1 MSGAVRLAGEAAL
14 RTGSGLV
21 SIATHPAHAAFLNL
35 QRPELMV
42 HAVDSPATLRP
53 LLPRI
58 DAIGIGPGMAQTAWS
73 RDLLTLVQNAAP
85 PKVLDADA
93 LNLLAQTRSQR
104 DDWILTPHPGEA
116 ARLLAC
122 TSVEVEHDRISAA
135 RRLQHEYGGVIVL
148 KGAGTLVASANGIAF
163 CPAGNPGMASGGMGD
178 ALTGI
183 ITSLLAQGLS
193 LNAAADTGVW
203 LHAHAADLAASSG
216 GERGLLASD
225 VIAHLREALNN
236 E

>member
-1 MSGAVRLAGEAAL
+1 MRYTPKSPPTMHLLGLHTLREHLPPRRRSAHKGHCGHSLLVGGAPGMSGAIRLAGEAAL

-21 SIATHPAHAAFLNL
+21 SIATHPEHAAFLNL
-35 QRPELMV
+35 HRPELMV
-42 HAVDSPATLRP
+42 HAVDSPAQLRP
-53 LLPRI
+53 LLARM

-122 TSVEVEHDRISAA
+122 DTPQVEQDRVSAA
-135 RRLQHEYGGVIVL
+135 RRLQHEYGWRYRTQRRRNTGRIQPT
-148 KGAGTLVASANGIAF
+148 ASHSAPQATPAWPPVAWV
-163 CPAGNPGMASGGMGD
+163 
-178 ALTGI
+178 T
-183 ITSLLAQGLS
+183 
-193 LNAAADTGVW
+193 
-203 LHAHAADLAASSG
+203 
-216 GERGLLASD
+216 R
-225 VIAHLREALNN
+225 
-236 E
+236 